1 MTKKPKPPRP
11 VESFGPELFALL
23 IRAATTQVQFPLSYR
38 RATRLRQRLHQLRE
52 SMRRSAHEHYELVSR
67 VRITVRWPEET
78 PVTKKGRT
86 DVPID
91 GNVECEVTLQPND
104 SEFGDILER
113 AGIDIGLSPSTQ
125 TTAGDG
131 ASAPPTTT
139 PEAIDQMLGDEG
151 TFESGLESILGDLDK
166 GPRK

>member
-1 MTKKPKPPRP
+1 MTTKKPKPPRP

-67 VRITVRWPEET
+67 VRITIRWPDDT
-78 PVTKKGRT
+78 PTQKKGRT
-86 DVPID
+86 DVPTNI
-91 GNVECEVTLQPND
+91 NVECEVTLQPND
-104 SEFGDILER
+104 SEFGDLLER
-113 AGIDIGLSPSTQ
+113 AGINIALPSNGTQ
-125 TTAGDG
+125 PGTDATT
-131 ASAPPTTT
+131 
-139 PEAIDQMLGDEG
+139 IDQMLGG
-151 TFESGLESILGDLDK
+151 GSFESGLEGILGELDEPPDQG